1 MKNLEPWEA
10 VIGLET
16 HVQLNTKSKIFT
28 SASTAF
34 GDEPNTHV
42 DPVVCGLP
50 GTLPVLNE
58 TVLEYAVKTS
68 LALNLNVAEH
78 CKFDRK
84 QYFYPD
90 LPKNYQISQFDE
102 PLAENGWLEVE
113 IAENEFIFFIST
125 LVPKGSFGPFLT
137 DIFTSHLNEP
147 SCIFPSETPR
157 YLTVLLISEAYS
169 DASLPVLIS
178 GLLTISQ
185 SAKPA
190 RL

>member
-1 MKNLEPWEA
+1 MKKLESWEA

-34 GDEPNTHV
+34 GDEPNTHI

-68 LALNLNVAEH
+68 LALNLDVAEH

-113 IAENEFIFFIST
+113 ITEKDKETYIKKIGIERLHMEEDAGK
-125 LVPKGSFGPFLT
+125 LVHVGS
-137 DIFTSHLNEP
+137 D
-147 SCIFPSETPR
+147 
-157 YLTVLLISEAYS
+157 
-169 DASLPVLIS
+169 
-178 GLLTISQ
+178 
-185 SAKPA
+185 
-190 RL
+190 

>member
-1 MKNLEPWEA
+1 MNNLKSWEA

-34 GDEPNTHV
+34 GNAPNTHI

-84 QYFYPD
+84 QYFI
-90 LPKNYQISQFDE
+90 LICLKIIKFHN
-102 PLAENGWLEVE
+102 LM
-113 IAENEFIFFIST
+113 
-125 LVPKGSFGPFLT
+125 
-137 DIFTSHLNEP
+137 SHL
-147 SCIFPSETPR
+147 
-157 YLTVLLISEAYS
+157 LKMV
-169 DASLPVLIS
+169 
-178 GLLTISQ
+178 G
-185 SAKPA
+185 
-190 RL
+190 